1 MKQIYSLLLLILL
14 SSKSYSQSSYTL
26 DKSICNNPL
35 RESLKK
41 LPEIKTSSTW
51 FKVYSVGNN
60 VIAIIEPYNFEE
72 AICYLIL
79 GKNKALLFDTGI
91 GVENM
96 SSLVKQLTS
105 LPILVLNSHTHYD
118 HIGGNYEF
126 ENVLSLNTDF
136 TKKNSND
143 GWDHEAVKHEVTN
156 EAICLQKTTR
166 LDTANYLIRP
176 YKIARFIVNDD
187 EIDLGNRKL
196 KIISIPGH
204 TPDAIALLDKRNGYL
219 WTGDTYYDGPIYLF
233 AKETNLLDYQNS
245 VEKIAK
251 IAPELKKVFPSHNN
265 PVSDPKRLI
274 ELKLAF
280 EIIKNG
286 IAKSKIDEDNAVLF
300 QFQHF
305 GFKINKELLEKIK

>member
-14 SSKSYSQSSYTL
+14 SSKSYSQTNYIL
-26 DKSICNNPL
+26 DKGICYNPL
-35 RESLKK
+35 RESLQK
-41 LPEIKTSSTW
+41 LPEIKTTSTW
-51 FKVYSVGNN
+51 FKVYKVGNN

-91 GVENM
+91 GVESM

-105 LPILVLNSHTHYD
+105 LPILVLNSHSHYD

-136 TKKNSND
+136 TKKNSNE
-143 GWDHEAVKHEVTN
+143 GWNHEAVKHEVTN
-156 EAICLQKTTR
+156 EAICLQKTKG

-187 EIDLGNRKL
+187 VIDLGNRKL

-245 VEKIAK
+245 IEKIAK

-280 EIIKNG
+280 EKMKNG
-286 IAKSKIDEDNAVLF
+286 IVKSKNDEDNAVLF

-305 GFKINKELLEKIK
+305 GFKINKVLLEKIK